1 MLSRIM
7 LRMLRLLFR
16 PPEEE
21 QLGEIEGRRKE
32 ETACACAVSP
42 MKTVCAMLRML
53 VLMIP
58 EVHREDVPQSYKT

>member
-1 MLSRIM
+1 

-32 ETACACAVSP
+32 ETACACAVSSV
-42 MKTVCAMLRML
+42 KTVCAMLRML

-58 EVHREDVPQSYKT
+58 EMHRNDVPQSCKS

>member
-1 MLSRIM
+1 
-7 LRMLRLLFR
+7 MLRLLFR

-42 MKTVCAMLRML
+42 IKTVCLCHAAYAGADD
-53 VLMIP
+53 P
-58 EVHREDVPQSYKT
+58 

>member
-1 MLSRIM
+1 
-7 LRMLRLLFR
+7 MLRLLFR

-21 QLGEIEGRRKE
+21 QLNEIEGRRKE

-42 MKTVCAMLRML
+42 IKTVCAMLHML

-58 EVHREDVPQSYKT
+58 EVHREDVPQSYKS

>member
-1 MLSRIM
+1 M

-32 ETACACAVSP
+32 ETACACAVNP
-42 MKTVCAMLRML
+42 TKIVCAMLHML

-58 EVHREDVPQSYKT
+58 EMHRKDVPQSCTK